1 MYTIAVF
8 SPFIGSLLAGL
19 AGRWR
24 GARGSA
30 TISILGLFTSFV
42 LSLCLCYEVGVAGST
57 VYVPL
62 GEWFAA
68 SSIRVNWGLYFD
80 TLSVCMMFTVTLVS
94 ACVHLYSVS
103 YMQNDPHL
111 PRFMSYL
118 SLFTG
123 FMRVLVTAPHM
134 VQMLVGWEG
143 ISQCL
148 NGYTCMNFHENLKYS
163 WCILWIQ
170 KQQKK
175 DLLNEI
181 EVVLNKIEA
190 ICGLNTTYRYFYYP
204 RMPAQKRIGFHSF
217 LFRQVLVGFLLGDGW
232 LEKHG
237 AGARLG
243 ISLTIKFKDVAEWYK
258 ILFYSLGYISN
269 LDLGEPLTRGEKRL
283 PYYQIRT
290 FSFESLICFY
300 DAWYPPVYGCT
311 QEKNK
316 SHTLPRVKSLPFDIG
331 ECLTPLCLAIWVMGD
346 GSGMKDGGFKLATHN
361 FSKEESQILCDLRH
375 ALYGLKCNVIRD
387 GQGRFC
393 IRIWKRSMSHF
404 KSLVMPFLKPSC
416 EYKFRFVK
424 I

>member
-8 SPFIGSLLAGL
+8 SPFIGSVLAGL
-19 AGRWR
+19 TGRFR

-30 TISILGLFTSFV
+30 TICILGLFTSFL
-42 LSLCLCYEVGVAGST
+42 LSVCLCYEVGVAGST

-62 GEWFAA
+62 AEWFSA
-68 SSIRVNWGLYFD
+68 SSVRVNWGLYFD
-80 TLSVCMMFTVTLVS
+80 SLSVCMMFTVTLVS

-123 FMRVLVTAPHM
+123 FMLILVTAPHM

-148 NGYTCMNFHENLKYS
+148 NGLVCIDFHANLQYS
-163 WCILWIQ
+163 LFIIVY
-170 KQQKK
+170 KK
-175 DLLNEI
+175 CSHNSL
-181 EVVLNKIEA
+181 
-190 ICGLNTTYRYFYYP
+190 GHLNTQRRYFYYP
-204 RMPAQKRIGFHSF
+204 RIPAQKRIGFHSY
-217 LFRQVLVGFLLGDGW
+217 LFKQILVGFLLGDGW

-237 AGARLG
+237 AGVRLG
-243 ISLTIKFKDVAEWYK
+243 ISLIIKFKDVAESYK
-258 ILFYSLGYISN
+258 DLLYGLGYISN
-269 LDLGEPLTRGEKRL
+269 YHLGNPLGRQGKRL

-290 FSFESLICFY
+290 FSFKSLEPFY
-300 DAWYPPVYGCT
+300 NLWYPPIYGCT
-311 QEKNK
+311 SKKNSSK
-316 SHTLPRVKSLPFDIG
+316 TLPRIKSLPFDIS
-331 ECLTPLCLAIWVMGD
+331 EFLTPLCLTIWVMGD

-361 FSKEESQILCDLRH
+361 FTRNESQVLCDLRYE
-375 ALYGLKCNVIRD
+375 LYGLKCNIIRD
-387 GQGRFC
+387 GNNKFC
-393 IRIWKRSMSHF
+393 IRIWKRSMKDF
-404 KSLVMPFLKPSC
+404 KYLVMPFIKPSC

>member
-8 SPFIGSLLAGL
+8 SPFIGSALAGL
-19 AGRWR
+19 TGRWR

-30 TISILGLFTSFV
+30 TISILGLLTSFV

-62 GEWFAA
+62 GQWFSA
-68 SSIRVNWGLYFD
+68 SSVRVSWGLFFD
-80 TLSVCMMFTVTLVS
+80 SLSVCMMFTVTLVS

-123 FMRVLVTAPHM
+123 FMLIRVTAPHM

-148 NGYTCMNFHENLKYS
+148 NGLVCINFHEYFEYS
-163 WCILWIQ
+163 LFVIVHKKLCHNSLDRFD
-170 KQQKK
+170 KQ
-175 DLLNEI
+175 
-181 EVVLNKIEA
+181 
-190 ICGLNTTYRYFYYP
+190 YRYFYYP
-204 RMPAQKRIGFHSF
+204 RIPAQKRIGFHSF
-217 LFRQVLVGFLLGDGW
+217 LFKQILVGFLLGDGW

-237 AGARLG
+237 AGVRLG
-243 ISLTIKFKDVAEWYK
+243 ISLTTKFKNVAEWYK
-258 ILFYSLGYISN
+258 SLLYGLGYISDYN
-269 LDLGEPLTRGEKRL
+269 LGNPLVRQEKKGL

-290 FSFESLICFY
+290 FSFESLKPFY
-300 DAWYPPVYGCT
+300 DVWYPPIYGCT
-311 QEKNK
+311 TEKNK
-316 SHTLPRVKSLPFDIG
+316 SQTLPRIKSLPIDIE

-361 FSKEESQILCDLRH
+361 FTKEESQVLCDLRH
-375 ALYGLKCNVIRD
+375 ELYGLKCNVVRD
-387 GQGRFC
+387 GHNRFC
-393 IRIWKRSMSHF
+393 IRIWKRSMRQF
-404 KSLVMPFLKPSC
+404 KSLTMPFIQPSC